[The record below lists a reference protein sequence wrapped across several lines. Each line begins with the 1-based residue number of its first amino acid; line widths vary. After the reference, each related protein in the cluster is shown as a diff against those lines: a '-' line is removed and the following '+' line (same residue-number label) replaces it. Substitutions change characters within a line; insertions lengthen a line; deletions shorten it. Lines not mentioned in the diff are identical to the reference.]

1 MSKELSKE
9 SGNLVYVLSPVRQA
23 TDEQKAVV
31 DKYAE
36 LLRDQEVEVV
46 NPRLDVVQEDETGY
60 NIVMAEL
67 NFLHRI
73 AQEGGRVDIFWNLGG
88 KLSEGSRVDVGM
100 AMALGLELKLV
111 DTFNENEPTGPQ
123 AAYRIIQNSNE
134 DLLEVSNMLRKIKRT
149 GEAII
154 DWNTEM
160 TGEVEEWQRIR
171 LGLALGC
178 WAKNPDIKIKLGKL
192 TGIDPPEKKSYPK
205 VMREIEKIV

>member
-1 MSKELSKE
+1 MSKE
-9 SGNLVYVLSPVRQA
+9 LVYVLSPVRKA

-36 LLRDQEVEVV
+36 LLRDQKFEVV
-46 NPRLDVVQEDETGY
+46 NPRLDVLQADATGY

-67 NFLHRI
+67 DFLHRI
-73 AQEGGRVDIFWNLGG
+73 ALEGGRVDIFWNLGG
-88 KLSEGSRVDVGM
+88 KPSEGSRVDVGM

-111 DTFNENEPTGPQ
+111 GVFNEKEPTGPQ

-149 GEAII
+149 GEVIV

-160 TGEVEEWQRIR
+160 TGEVEEWQRFK

-178 WAKNPDIKIKLGKL
+178 WAQNPDIRIKLGKL
-192 TGIDPPEKKSYPK
+192 TGIDLPDEKSYPK
-205 VMREIEKIV
+205 VIRKIEELV